1 MLIIANDTALLAF
14 IEGREGRPGVTERQY
29 CKTMFLVLLELL
41 SSHWAVTQVKSL
53 SIII

>member
-1 MLIIANDTALLAF
+1 MLITANNTALLAF